1 MERVLIAGG
10 GTGGHLY
17 PGLAVAEVIKSKHRD
32 TDIRFAGTERGLEA
46 KVVPRA
52 GYPLEFLSVRG
63 MPRGIGF
70 GFIPWSIA
78 FLKSLLQCRGLFKEW
93 RPDVILGTGGY
104 ASAPPVMVGRMM
116 GIPVVLQEQNSVPGI
131 VTRKLSRYA
140 NEVHL
145 NFPGARRFL
154 SRRDH
159 LKLTGNPLRPG
170 IIEGNRRR
178 ALKSFGLEEK
188 RRTVLVL
195 GGSHGASTLNRAL
208 VGAVGEFPSDRPYQ
222 FLVQTGASDH
232 DEVKRVLAET
242 PFPAAVHAFLTDMHD
257 AYALAD
263 VVVCRAGAMTL
274 SEIAACGL
282 PSVLVPYPFATDDH
296 QTQNAQEIVD
306 RGAAVMVA
314 DGELDGDRL
323 AKELQRLLGNPNR
336 LRRMASLARGSAR
349 YGGADRLADAIIAY
363 GAQPDF
369 VVGEESDEE
378 GSAPVKDIREEIRAA
393 AERKAARKGGR
404 GGRRRDGRGK
414 KKPGDG
420 RGGSPGQKSGGRRGG
435 RRGRGGSKRAS
446 GGVPARDRGAT

>member
-17 PGLAVAEVIKSKHRD
+17 PGLAVAEVIKSKHRG
-32 TDIRFAGTERGLEA
+32 TEIRFAGTERGLEA
-46 KVVPRA
+46 KVVPKA
-52 GYPLEFLSVRG
+52 GYPLEMLSVRG
-63 MPRGIGF
+63 MPRGLGF
-70 GFIPWSIA
+70 GYLPWGIA
-78 FLKSLLQCRGLFKEW
+78 FIKSLFECRRLFNEW

-104 ASAPPVMVGRMM
+104 ASAPPVLVGRMM

-131 VTRKLSRYA
+131 VTRKLSGYA

-154 SRRDH
+154 ARRDH

-178 ALKSFGLEEK
+178 ALKNFGLEEK
-188 RRTVLVL
+188 RRTVLII

-208 VGAVGEFPSDRPYQ
+208 IEAAPELATDRPVQ
-222 FLVQTGASDH
+222 FLVQTGAKDH
-232 DEVKRVLAET
+232 DEVEKALAGT
-242 PFPAAVHAFLTDMHD
+242 RFPASVNAFLTDMND

-282 PSVLVPYPFATDDH
+282 PSVLVPYPHATDDH

-314 DGELDGDRL
+314 DSELDGARL
-323 AKELQRLLGNPNR
+323 AKELHRLLGNPNR

-349 YGGADRLADAIIAY
+349 YGGADRLADAIVAY

-369 VVGEESDEE
+369 VVGEEPEE
-378 GSAPVKDIREEIRAA
+378 EVSGPIKDIRQEIRAA
-393 AERKAARKGGR
+393 AERKATRKR
-404 GGRRRDGRGK
+404 GAPRRDGRGAK
-414 KKPGDG
+414 K
-420 RGGSPGQKSGGRRGG
+420 RAGGESRNASADAKSGGRGRG
-435 RRGRGGSKRAS
+435 RRGRGGANRAA
-446 GGVPARDRGAT
+446 GGTAIRDRGAR